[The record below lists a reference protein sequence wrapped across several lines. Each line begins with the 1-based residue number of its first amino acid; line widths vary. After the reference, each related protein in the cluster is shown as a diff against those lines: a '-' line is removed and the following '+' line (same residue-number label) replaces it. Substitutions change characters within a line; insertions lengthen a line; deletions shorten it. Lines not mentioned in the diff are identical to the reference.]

1 MDVKN
6 RQNSLAARAEFGN
19 IQKVHRI
26 REQIFVVGF
35 WMGMIISAQ
44 AADAQLPHEGEN
56 SKLVALAESWAGA
69 VGGNQ
74 PEELTAIL
82 DEKYEHIHGTG
93 LVENRSQFVEA
104 LRAGTRKYQPI
115 HLEEVQ
121 VKAYE
126 GFALVTGKF
135 ALRAEVRGKA
145 LEGVNRFCLTLI
157 HRSEGWRILQFQA
170 TAINPRS

>member
-1 MDVKN
+1 MG
-6 RQNSLAARAEFGN
+6 L
-19 IQKVHRI
+19 
-26 REQIFVVGF
+26 IF
-35 WMGMIISAQ
+35 SAQ
-44 AADAQLPHEGEN
+44 AADAQPPNEGEN
-56 SKLVALAESWAGA
+56 AKLVGLAESWARA

-104 LRAGTRKYQPI
+104 LRTGTRKYQPI

-135 ALRAEVRGKA
+135 ALRAEVRGKT

-157 HRSEGWRILQFQA
+157 QRPEGWRILQFQA
-170 TAINPRS
+170 TAMPPKN